1 MKPHPVPEDRLEEW
15 TRKRYGRR
23 RRVMPRQCWLEVER
37 PSKVLPARR
46 AFRSSK
52 NRRALNAIQKR
63 MPSIAEVSARYMTNV
78 RNSAGEH
85 HSH

>member
-1 MKPHPVPEDRLEEW
+1 
-15 TRKRYGRR
+15 
-23 RRVMPRQCWLEVER
+23 
-37 PSKVLPARR
+37 VLPARR